1 MLQQVTEKLEFSA
14 SYNIMRLKSMWNNN
28 FIKGVY
34 HENLSGSSI
43 FCVDLE
49 WNYTYSSD
57 TMINVN
63 YRVI

>member
-1 MLQQVTEKLEFSA
+1 MLQQVTEKLDFSA
-14 SYNIMRLKSMWNNN
+14 SYNIMRLKINVEL
-28 FIKGVY
+28 KGVY